1 MKDGN
6 ELAFDWKESGFGQFL
21 QKSTKLRFDRNKK
34 QKTKMFFNFFSQK
47 IESGSSPSQNLSSG
61 ANFWINL
68 KKIIFHSD
76 KLFLSFMLNAW
87 RLLLCLRDTLSWMDY
102 SDYSSNV
109 ILLMF
114 VRCIFPKGHIVQ
126 GYYSPNLMSLFQTP
140 YCSYLKVRLA
150 QVLSPNA
157 KIAKFNWY
165 VMWLEHAE
173 KVWASTASYNFC
185 HFGQ

>member
-6 ELAFDWKESGFGQFL
+6 ELAFDWKESRFGQFL

-34 QKTKMFFNFFSQK
+34 QKCFFNFFSQK

-76 KLFLSFMLNAW
+76 KLFS
-87 RLLLCLRDTLSWMDY
+87 CLTRVGCCFASQTLESWMDY

-126 GYYSPNLMSLFQTP
+126 GYYSPNLMSLFQTLN
-140 YCSYLKVRLA
+140 CSYLKVRLA
-150 QVLSPNA
+150 QILSPNA
-157 KIAKFNWY
+157 KIAKFN
-165 VMWLEHAE
+165 
-173 KVWASTASYNFC
+173 
-185 HFGQ
+185 